1 MNHEDAKSFPTNKCR
16 HRTRSGRYCRLPA
29 LPNSVLC
36 FRHSPLPDSRTD
48 TSDLSAELFGD
59 LSAGQLPD
67 LKSAEQVNQCLS
79 KTVVLLAQGRVSPRR
94 AAVLTFTCSQL
105 LRSGTAMHWEEDNLP
120 SIILNMQQPELHPE
134 ESSSPHNGSSASGE
148 TPSVGGAPKERAKT

>member
-1 MNHEDAKSFPTNKCR
+1 MLNPFLPISAVIGLVPVVTVVYLPCPIPCSASATLLCPT
-16 HRTRSGRYCRLPA
+16 PA
-29 LPNSVLC
+29 PT
-36 FRHSPLPDSRTD
+36 HPTY
-48 TSDLSAELFGD
+48 LSAELFGD

-105 LRSGTAMHWEEDNLP
+105 LRSGTAMHREEDNLP